1 MALGKRFFSS
11 EAVYVFCV
19 VTEKNSVTR
28 QDKIV
33 PEDMMVL
40 IAIPT
45 PRPDRAKR
53 GSSTSSMYLMMAQPL
68 FLHWN

>member
-1 MALGKRFFSS
+1 MDQTQLAKNGTEGFQGDQL
-11 EAVYVFCV
+11 ETVFVSCV
-19 VTEKNSVTR
+19 VTEKKLNDDR
-28 QDKIV
+28 RKIL

-53 GSSTSSMYLMMAQPL
+53 GSSTSSMYL
-68 FLHWN
+68 